1 METRFVTIKDG
12 EPSMATPFS
21 EVFIASVDLFAGALV
36 SPDGANTVTLAT
48 SSGAVAIPFGF
59 VEKPALAGHP
69 VIVYFFGKFTPVFAN
84 VPDNGGFLAPMYLGP
99 DGEVSSIPSSGFI
112 QQVGVFWPAT
122 SGYQAMFCPQLFILS
137 L

>member
-1 METRFVTIKDG
+1 METRFVTIIDG

-21 EVFIASVDLFAGALV
+21 EVFIASEDLFAGALV

-48 SSGAVAIPFGF
+48 ASGAVAIPFGF
-59 VEKPALAGHP
+59 VEKSALAGHP
-69 VIVYFFGKFTPVFAN
+69 VVVYFFGKFTPVFADI
-84 VPDNGGFLAPMYLGP
+84 PDNAGFLAPMYLGT
-99 DGEVSSIPSSGFI
+99 DGEVISTPTSNFI
-112 QQVGVFWPAT
+112 QQVGVYWPAA